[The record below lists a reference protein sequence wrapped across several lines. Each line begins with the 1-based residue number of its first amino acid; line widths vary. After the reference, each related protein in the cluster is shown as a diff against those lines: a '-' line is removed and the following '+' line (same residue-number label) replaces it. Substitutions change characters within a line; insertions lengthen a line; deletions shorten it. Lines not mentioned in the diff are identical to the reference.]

1 MKKIGQPKW
10 LEAGASWKNFAKVA
24 IPTILFGVLVGI
36 LGDALKGEQPF
47 AHWLFHLGWIA
58 KPYEKA
64 FDAPDWWWGQIVFLL
79 ILCSGLGWL
88 LYEALPKE
96 KPIEELSVAEGLG
109 DCQALVYCVSTSP
122 WRLDFAANG
131 VVWRHDKKPELAP
144 YPVPVSLHE
153 AMRLCDDMKKSGS
166 PVSLQQLLRLIQ
178 SASAPGLRRIE
189 LVCSEQ
195 TLAAAND
202 IRKLLAHLGLGRIE
216 VESNMVA
223 LDTESVSKVY
233 DYLDQVVSKLTSK
246 QIPQSAIVID
256 VTGGQKPY
264 SIAAA
269 AITLHNRLRFS
280 YVSTTDNKV
289 MVRNMQYDNRSSIGG

>member
-1 MKKIGQPKW
+1 MPGWSRFWWSICLISKVERCSLGRSRRELVEINKQKSGKKDMKKIGQPKW

-144 YPVPVSLHE
+144 IPCQSRC
-153 AMRLCDDMKKSGS
+153 MRPC
-166 PVSLQQLLRLIQ
+166 V
-178 SASAPGLRRIE
+178 
-189 LVCSEQ
+189 
-195 TLAAAND
+195 
-202 IRKLLAHLGLGRIE
+202 
-216 VESNMVA
+216 
-223 LDTESVSKVY
+223 
-233 DYLDQVVSKLTSK
+233 
-246 QIPQSAIVID
+246 
-256 VTGGQKPY
+256 
-264 SIAAA
+264 
-269 AITLHNRLRFS
+269 F
-280 YVSTTDNKV
+280 V
-289 MVRNMQYDNRSSIGG
+289 MT

>member
-1 MKKIGQPKW
+1 
-10 LEAGASWKNFAKVA
+10 
-24 IPTILFGVLVGI
+24 
-36 LGDALKGEQPF
+36 
-47 AHWLFHLGWIA
+47 
-58 KPYEKA
+58 
-64 FDAPDWWWGQIVFLL
+64 
-79 ILCSGLGWL
+79 
-88 LYEALPKE
+88 
-96 KPIEELSVAEGLG
+96 
-109 DCQALVYCVSTSP
+109 
-122 WRLDFAANG
+122 
-131 VVWRHDKKPELAP
+131 
-144 YPVPVSLHE
+144 
-153 AMRLCDDMKKSGS
+153 MKKSGS